1 MPRGVTHI
9 FQWIYRHI
17 YTRTPRVMYIHTY
30 IYKHIYK
37 YMCVQKCTELCS
49 ILGSCMWKSLSS
61 SKNASNTL
69 PMEAISSYAHTCIYA
84 SCSCAFPKIR
94 WSLQTNTLAA
104 TKKNSATMSLS
115 CQHCR
120 IILASCKRNQ
130 PNAYHSDYQN
140 HEDASVGLD
149 SFSQC
154 IHLKER
160 PLKGSNI
167 FPEATSSW
175 KLQQWMP
182 YTCIWIHMKTY
193 IFQWMYL
200 RPWHMY
206 MCDILCVHIT

>member
-1 MPRGVTHI
+1 MKTYI

-104 TKKNSATMSLS
+104 TKKNCATMSLS

-120 IILASCKRNQ
+120 TILASCKRNQ
-130 PNAYHSDYQN
+130 PNAYYSDYQN

-154 IHLKER
+154 FTLEGKASQRKQHLPR
-160 PLKGSNI
+160 SNI
-167 FPEATSSW
+167 FLEAAFNN
-175 KLQQWMP
+175 KCQEAL
-182 YTCIWIHMKTY
+182 
-193 IFQWMYL
+193 
-200 RPWHMY
+200 HMY
-206 MCDILCVHIT
+206 MDTHENIHLSMDVSPSLAYVHV